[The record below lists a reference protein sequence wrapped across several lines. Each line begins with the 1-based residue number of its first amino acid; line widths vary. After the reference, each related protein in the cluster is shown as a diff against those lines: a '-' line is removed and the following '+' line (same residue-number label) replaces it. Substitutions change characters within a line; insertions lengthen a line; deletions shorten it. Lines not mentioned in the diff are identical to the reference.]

1 MIDQAEKLRKI
12 MELNNME
19 KVDSNDKNSAKVI
32 SISSGKGGV
41 GKTSFAVNF
50 SISLKRLGYE
60 VVIID
65 ADIGLSN
72 VEIITGISLK
82 HDISEIVYS
91 NMNILDIMGT
101 GPEGIKIISGGSGL
115 KELKLLSN
123 NNISRLI
130 NEIEKLQS
138 MVDYIIIDTGAGISN
153 SVIDFI
159 MASKEVIIICT
170 PDPTSLM
177 DSYILV
183 KTLMFSKYSGSINIV
198 SNQVINRKEGK
209 EIFEKIDNV
218 TNNFLK
224 VKLNYLGHIEKNKL
238 FSDSIREQIPFV
250 VSHPTN
256 TISKNINIMAMK
268 FLDNEL
274 SILENKKTSFAGK
287 LFDIFYKRGDWLD
300 HQFKYLK
307 IGMKIDIA
315 KSDNKEVYPSQVLD
329 IISTNEMLISGPLK
343 KNDIILLHIDEII
356 KIFYNVENKGKYY
369 FEARIISRK
378 YSPIYTLTIKK
389 ITEINTIQLREYYRL
404 PSSININKEI
414 EIIKNN
420 EVQVL
425 NELCEAKDISGG
437 GMRILSNYQHCIG
450 DKIFCIFKINNSIIK
465 IKCSILRIE
474 NIDSFNFKYSIG
486 VSFDDI
492 SAEDRE
498 LIISF
503 IFEQQRILR
512 CKGLI

>member
-12 MELNNME
+12 MELNNVE
-19 KVDSNDKNSAKVI
+19 KVDNNKKNRAKVI

-82 HDISEIVYS
+82 HDITEIVYS

-101 GPEGIKIISGGSGL
+101 CQEGVKIISGGSGL

-123 NNISRLI
+123 ENLSKLI
-130 NEIEKLQS
+130 KEIEKLQS

-198 SNQVINRKEGK
+198 SNQVSNRKEGK
-209 EIFEKIDNV
+209 EIFDKIYNV
-218 TNNFLK
+218 SYNFLK
-224 VKLNYLGHIEKNKL
+224 VKLDYLGHIERNKL

-250 VSHPTN
+250 VSHPN
-256 TISKNINIMAMK
+256 NSISKNINIMAMK

-274 SILENKKTSFAGK
+274 SIIENKRTSFAGK
-287 LFDIFYKRGDWLD
+287 LFDIFYKRGD
-300 HQFKYLK
+300 
-307 IGMKIDIA
+307 
-315 KSDNKEVYPSQVLD
+315 
-329 IISTNEMLISGPLK
+329 
-343 KNDIILLHIDEII
+343 
-356 KIFYNVENKGKYY
+356 
-369 FEARIISRK
+369 
-378 YSPIYTLTIKK
+378 
-389 ITEINTIQLREYYRL
+389 
-404 PSSININKEI
+404 
-414 EIIKNN
+414 
-420 EVQVL
+420 
-425 NELCEAKDISGG
+425 
-437 GMRILSNYQHCIG
+437 
-450 DKIFCIFKINNSIIK
+450 
-465 IKCSILRIE
+465 
-474 NIDSFNFKYSIG
+474 
-486 VSFDDI
+486 
-492 SAEDRE
+492 
-498 LIISF
+498 
-503 IFEQQRILR
+503 
-512 CKGLI
+512 

>member
-287 LFDIFYKRGDWLD
+287 LFDIFYKRGD
-300 HQFKYLK
+300 
-307 IGMKIDIA
+307 
-315 KSDNKEVYPSQVLD
+315 
-329 IISTNEMLISGPLK
+329 
-343 KNDIILLHIDEII
+343 
-356 KIFYNVENKGKYY
+356 
-369 FEARIISRK
+369 
-378 YSPIYTLTIKK
+378 
-389 ITEINTIQLREYYRL
+389 
-404 PSSININKEI
+404 
-414 EIIKNN
+414 
-420 EVQVL
+420 
-425 NELCEAKDISGG
+425 
-437 GMRILSNYQHCIG
+437 
-450 DKIFCIFKINNSIIK
+450 
-465 IKCSILRIE
+465 
-474 NIDSFNFKYSIG
+474 
-486 VSFDDI
+486 
-492 SAEDRE
+492 
-498 LIISF
+498 
-503 IFEQQRILR
+503 
-512 CKGLI
+512 